1 MSRIQLT
8 FPEKSIFETEIPIRV
23 SDLNYGGHLG
33 HDAVLSIMQEAR
45 VLFYR
50 HLGFKD
56 EVSFQDQV
64 GQIIADVAI
73 QYKSEGFLGDI
84 LNIKIAV
91 DDITRY
97 GFDMLYLI
105 SNKETG
111 KEVARGKTG
120 IVCFDYETRKIALI
134 PDQLRKRLIA

>member
-8 FPEKSIFETEIPIRV
+8 FPEKSIYEAEIPVRV

-56 EVSFQDQV
+56 EVRFQDQV

-73 QYKSEGFLGDI
+73 QYKSEGFLGDMLLI
-84 LNIKIAV
+84 QIAV
-91 DDITRY
+91 DNLTRY

-105 SNKETG
+105 TNKATG

-120 IVCFDYETRKIALI
+120 IVCFNYETRKIALI
-134 PDQLRKRLIA
+134 PDQLRKHLIA